1 MGKLI
6 TVVGN
11 SGTGKTTLTKNLC
24 EVGSFIALL
33 EIPEERPF
41 TKRFQDNPKGF
52 SLSNQV
58 DYLLL
63 QAEQEI
69 FVREN
74 DIVGVQDGG
83 LDQCFHVFTKR
94 FYQKGYLEDE
104 EYYLCERLY
113 STLRLLL
120 PLPNLIIKLTA
131 PYSVLAERMAKRH
144 RDIDIEKSED
154 LLELGKLI
162 EEWLTKGTS
171 VPIMHIDTNEDDP
184 SNTTIIEDLVR
195 EVKNKLEIK

>member
-11 SGTGKTTLTKNLC
+11 TGIGKTTLTIKLC

-33 EIPEERPF
+33 EKNEERPF
-41 TKRFQDNPKGF
+41 QKRFQDDLKGF

-58 DYLLL
+58 DFLLFR
-63 QAEQEI
+63 AEQEI

-74 DIVGVQDGG
+74 DIVSVQDGG
-83 LDQCFHVFTKR
+83 LDQDYHVFTKR
-94 FYQKGYLEDE
+94 FHQKGYLEDE

-113 STLRLLL
+113 STLRLFL
-120 PLPNLIIKLTA
+120 PLPDLIIKLTA
-131 PYSVLAERMAKRH
+131 PYSILAERMAKRQ

-154 LLELGKLI
+154 LVELEKLI
-162 EEWLTKGTS
+162 EEWLTKATS
-171 VPIMHIDTNEDDP
+171 VPIIHIDTSEDDP
-184 SNTTIIEDLVR
+184 SYTTIIEELVR
-195 EVKNKLEIK
+195 DVKTRLKIK